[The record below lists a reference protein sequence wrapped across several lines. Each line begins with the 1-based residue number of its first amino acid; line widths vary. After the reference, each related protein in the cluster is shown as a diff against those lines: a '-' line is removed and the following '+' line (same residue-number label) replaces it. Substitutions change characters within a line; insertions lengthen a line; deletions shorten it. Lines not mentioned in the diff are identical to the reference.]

1 MATTTIKP
9 NLLARLVMT
18 LKQRKSRDPMDTN
31 FERRTWEGDSSN
43 VGKYMIDLVVN
54 LAILSI
60 LITALSMV
68 AYVIFSPVSAAM
80 KSATVTGVELVAV
93 VIWVM
98 WNGLTIPRRQKM
110 FDEMHDHLDL
120 ISDQLRSADGR
131 VDTVVSVEPRTFA
144 DEDVINWA
152 VDAMRDA
159 APERL
164 KELRAGYAAV
174 VDMLDARL
182 AA

>member
-1 MATTTIKP
+1 
-9 NLLARLVMT
+9 
-18 LKQRKSRDPMDTN
+18 MDTN

-60 LITALSMV
+60 GITALAMV
-68 AYVIFSPVSAAM
+68 TYVLFSPVSPAM
-80 KSATVTGVELVAV
+80 KSATVTGVALVVV

-120 ISDQLRSADGR
+120 ISDQLRQTDGR
-131 VDTVVSVEPRTFA
+131 VDTVVTVEPRPIA
-144 DEDVINWA
+144 DEDVINYVA
-152 VDAMRDA
+152 DALREA
-159 APERL
+159 EPERL
-164 KELRAGYAAV
+164 AELRAAYAAA